1 VMLAEAYAALGD
13 EKGTKDA
20 LLTVEEGGLG
30 REVPAVLA
38 SLAIGDRETAKGV
51 AEAQSR
57 KLQSHSRAYGRMI
70 EGLLQ
75 LESGDKVAAIDSL
88 RASIEFADLWLIRF
102 ELGKAYLEAGFAAEA
117 MDELQIC
124 NARIGEATSLF
135 LDDRPTWRYT
145 ATLPYWFGR
154 AEEALGMSHAA
165 KEKYRIFLQT
175 RSEGPLADDAR
186 GRL

>member
-1 VMLAEAYAALGD
+1 
-13 EKGTKDA
+13 
-20 LLTVEEGGLG
+20 
-30 REVPAVLA
+30 
-38 SLAIGDRETAKGV
+38 
-51 AEAQSR
+51 
-57 KLQSHSRAYGRMI
+57 
-70 EGLLQ
+70 
-75 LESGDKVAAIDSL
+75 
-88 RASIEFADLWLIRF
+88 LIRF

-124 NARIGEATSLF
+124 NARIGEASSLF
-135 LDDRPTWRYT
+135 FDDRPTWRYT